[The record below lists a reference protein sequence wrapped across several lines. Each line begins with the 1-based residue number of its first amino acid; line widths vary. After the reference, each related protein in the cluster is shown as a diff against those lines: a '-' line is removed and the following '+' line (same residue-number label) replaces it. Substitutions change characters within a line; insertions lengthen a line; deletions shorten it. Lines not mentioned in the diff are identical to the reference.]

1 MFNYLKKNVSLG
13 EKLRK
18 AREKAG
24 YTQERLARDL
34 DVSTQTVYK
43 IEKSKHNPS
52 FQLVKDIAKL
62 LKISLDSL

>member
-13 EKLRK
+13 EKLSK

-52 FQLVKDIAKL
+52 FKLVKDIAKL